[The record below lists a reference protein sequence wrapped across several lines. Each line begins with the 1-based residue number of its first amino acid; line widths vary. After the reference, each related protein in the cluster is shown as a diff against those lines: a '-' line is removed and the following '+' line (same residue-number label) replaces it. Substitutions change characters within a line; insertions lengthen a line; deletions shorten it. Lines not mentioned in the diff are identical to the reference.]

1 MTSKKKSKEQG
12 IDKRILERMVRDK
25 KMKAEDLKAY
35 LKKLP
40 DLSGLAEEMD
50 IEKELSRKRR

>member
-1 MTSKKKSKEQG
+1 MASKKKSKEQG
-12 IDKRILERMVRDK
+12 IDKRIVERMVRDK

-40 DLSGLAEEMD
+40 DVSSLAEEMD
-50 IEKELSRKRR
+50 VEKELTKKKR